1 MARSR
6 QAGFLTRLAAFFL
19 LLTAVLGL
27 LLMFFLSHILQYGI
41 TAKTGFPTR
50 VDELTSNPLRGTL
63 AARNFHIRNPE
74 GFPRDDF
81 LEIGRLQ
88 FKLSPA
94 SLFRE
99 TVEVEHIEVEISQLT
114 GIREPGGRVNFEEF
128 RIAMEGLREAG
139 EGGGGKTFAI
149 GRLRLK
155 IDRVLLIDYSGAGA
169 ERIREYEVDLDIGF
183 EDLTSLR
190 LVAPEV
196 LRRLAAAG
204 VPFDKDSIFTTL
216 IPEHY
221 RERVRTEIG
230 GGRQS
235 PEQTETSRRPQNRD

>member
-1 MARSR
+1 MAHSR
-6 QAGFLTRLAAFFL
+6 QTGFLARLAAFFL
-19 LLTAVLGL
+19 LLTVVLGL

-41 TAKTGFPTR
+41 TAKTGFPTL
-50 VDELTSNPLRGTL
+50 VDELSSNPLRGTL

-74 GFPRDDF
+74 VFPSDAF

-99 TVEVEHIEVEISQLT
+99 TIEVEHIEVEISQLT

-128 RIAMEGLREAG
+128 RIALEGLRAAD

-149 GRLRLK
+149 GRFRLK
-155 IDRVLLIDYSGAGA
+155 LDRVLLIDYSGDGL
-169 ERIREYEVDLDIGF
+169 ERLQEYEVDLDMSF
-183 EDLTSLR
+183 EDTTSLR

-196 LRRLAAAG
+196 LRRLASAG
-204 VPFDKDSIFTTL
+204 VPFDEDSIFTAL
-216 IPEHY
+216 VPERY
-221 RERVRTEIG
+221 RERVRREIG
-230 GGRQS
+230 GEPPS
-235 PEQTETSRRPQNRD
+235 PEEAEASRRPQNRD